1 MHARFSSI
9 ANFLM
14 IIVSNFD
21 QPILEK
27 FELLSDV
34 KSTKGNVLKIITLGI
49 TVLFGFLDKKFPFL
63 IFVF

>member
-1 MHARFSSI
+1 MHTSFSSI

-14 IIVSNFD
+14 IVSNFD